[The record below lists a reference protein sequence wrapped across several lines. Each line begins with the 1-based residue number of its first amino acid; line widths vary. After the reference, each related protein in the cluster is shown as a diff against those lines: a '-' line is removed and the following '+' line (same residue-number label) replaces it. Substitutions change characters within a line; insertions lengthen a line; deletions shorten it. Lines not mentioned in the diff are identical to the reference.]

1 MLYKAIVETMV
12 CDRVRDFG
20 IPIPFRDLL
29 VQFHCRRRRRL
40 PCIDPYKIFLYVYN
54 YFLVEDSI

>member
-12 CDRVRDFG
+12 CNGVRDFG

-29 VQFHCRRRRRL
+29 VQFIAVVVVDYRA
-40 PCIDPYKIFLYVYN
+40 
-54 YFLVEDSI
+54 SIRIRYS

>member
-1 MLYKAIVETMV
+1 MLYKTIVETMV

-29 VQFHCRRRRRL
+29 VQFHYRRL
-40 PCIDPYKIFLYVYN
+40 RLPFIDPYKIFLYVYN